1 MERRDE
7 PLVTLPGSGPCNG
20 YHRVQR
26 IVHVY
31 GDDPTPPWPEEDTL
45 CERCA
50 CGAELEFLTVTHRH
64 IQDQLTVHSRRESP
78 RRAMNG
84 TASPSG

>member
-26 IVHVY
+26 IVHVRD
-31 GDDPTPPWPEEDTL
+31 DDPTPPWPDGDTGG
-45 CERCA
+45 RCV
-50 CGAELEFLTVTHRH
+50 CGAEM
-64 IQDQLTVHSRRESP
+64 P
-78 RRAMNG
+78 
-84 TASPSG
+84 PSVER

>member
-1 MERRDE
+1 MRGLSHVRRRDE

-26 IVHVY
+26 IVHVR

-50 CGAELEFLTVTHRH
+50 CGAELEFFTITHRH

-78 RRAMNG
+78 SA
-84 TASPSG
+84 